1 MTYVDLIGTC
11 AAIMTTISFMPQ
23 AIKVIRTN
31 DTRSL
36 SLIMYLVFTTGVG
49 FWLIYG
55 IFKKDFPIMISNI
68 ITIVF
73 AGSILVAKIRNFK
86 KDKDE
91 STL

>member
-23 AIKVIRTN
+23 ALKVIKTN

-36 SLIMYLVFTTGVG
+36 SLIMYLIFTTGVC

-55 IFKKDFPIMISNI
+55 ICKRDLPITISNV

-73 AGSILVAKIRNFK
+73 AGTILVAKIRNLK
-86 KDKDE
+86 RDRDE
-91 STL
+91 STV